1 MVTVERAELVI
12 ATGNSGK
19 LREFAFL
26 LGGLPVRLLSV
37 RDFPGLTLPPEEG
50 ETYEQN
56 ALLKARAVARATGR
70 LTLADDSGLE
80 VEALG
85 GKPGVHSARFA
96 GDKATDAENNRKLL
110 GLLEGV
116 PWERRRA
123 RFRCLLAVVNPAG
136 DCGSAGEAGFQ
147 GVLGGGTCEG
157 FIQFAPRGEN
167 GFGYDPLFYLPEYGC
182 TLAELPEEIKNRVS
196 HRGRAVAK
204 ARPILE
210 ALMAGSRYS

>member
-1 MVTVERAELVI
+1 MERRELVI

-26 LGGLPVRLLSV
+26 LEGLPARLLSL

-50 ETYEQN
+50 HTYAEN
-56 ALLKARAVARATGR
+56 ALIKARAVARATGR

-85 GKPGVHSARFA
+85 GQPGVRSARFA

-110 GLLEGV
+110 RLLEGV

-136 DCGSAGEAGFQ
+136 DRGSAGEAGFEEIL
-147 GVLGGGTCEG
+147 VEGTCEG

-167 GFGYDPLFYLPEYGC
+167 GFGYDPLFYVPEYDR

-204 ARPILE
+204 AIPILE
-210 ALMAGSRYS
+210 ALLAGSRHF